1 MMRRLLAAVLL
12 SAALTATADAQ
23 RQGRP
28 RIDAGRVAGELAAG
42 SYAGIGG
49 FIVGRFVGEQLADLL
64 GAESEVTRRRT
75 GYIAGVIGGGVGT
88 SGIVYAIGNM
98 GDQTGDFDATA
109 LGSGVGYVLAVG
121 LARILLGPEGRPR
134 EGSST
139 AARWATVNVIA
150 LLPAIGATI
159 GFNSTRRF
167 K

>member
-12 SAALTATADAQ
+12 SAALSATADAQ

-28 RIDAGRVAGELAAG
+28 RIDAGRVIGQLAAG

-49 FIVGRFVGEQLADLL
+49 FVVGRFVGEQVTDLV
-64 GAESEVTRRRT
+64 GVESEVTRRRT
-75 GYIAGVIGGGVGT
+75 GYVAGVIGGGVAT
-88 SGIVYAIGNM
+88 SAIVYAIGSI
-98 GDQTGDFDATA
+98 GDQTGDFATTA
-109 LGSGVGYVLAVG
+109 LGSGVGYGLAVG
-121 LARILLGPEGRPR
+121 LARVLLGPEGRPR

>member
-12 SAALTATADAQ
+12 SAALSATADAQ

-49 FIVGRFVGEQLADLL
+49 FIVGRFVGEQLTDLL

-75 GYIAGVIGGGVGT
+75 GYVTGVIGGGLAT

-109 LGSGVGYVLAVG
+109 LGSGVGYLLAVG
-121 LARILLGPEGRPR
+121 LARILLGPDGRPA